1 MPDYGKYRLEK
12 NITNADMI
20 AVLKKRFPKYQKSTM
35 TMVNNPYDYA
45 VQLIPE
51 AEAILVEAYG
61 SGAGLSIFKKR
72 SSHSNKN
79 KPNRLYV
86 RLDDALMAKV
96 KAVMERMSFA
106 TTQDFVEAAIQQMV
120 EKYGGAA

>member
-20 AVLKKRFPKYQKSTM
+20 ATLKKRFPKYQKSTM

-51 AEAILVEAYG
+51 AEAVLAAEYG
-61 SGAGLSIFKKR
+61 TGAGLSIFRKR
-72 SSHSNKN
+72 SHSNSK

-96 KAVMERMSFA
+96 RAVMERMNFA
-106 TTQDFVEAAIQQMV
+106 TTQDFVEAALQQMV
-120 EKYGGAA
+120 EKYGGVA